1 MITFTAT
8 PVTIGLQRTA
18 YSVYETDDYKVVCAD
33 TLSGDLAGRS
43 IKINYNYN
51 YNWHST
57 RYDTCM

>member
-33 TLSGDLAGRS
+33 TLSGDLAGRR
-43 IKINYNYN
+43 IKINYITTIGTAQGTI
-51 YNWHST
+51 HV
-57 RYDTCM
+57 CE